1 MEIASLLTQG
11 VDVWLNTPIRPREAS
26 GTSGMKC
33 AMNGIM
39 NFSILDGWWIE
50 GWIED
55 VTGWSIG
62 PEPNGGDLSDHYDES
77 LDAIDLYEKLE
88 KKIIP
93 TYYENHDK
101 WLDMMRHTIALNA
114 SFFNTHRVVREYAS
128 KAYSIDF
135 RGM

>member
-1 MEIASLLTQG
+1 M
-11 VDVWLNTPIRPREAS
+11 R
-26 GTSGMKC
+26 C
-33 AMNGIM
+33 
-39 NFSILDGWWIE
+39 
-50 GWIED
+50 
-55 VTGWSIG
+55 WSIG

-93 TYYENHDK
+93 TYYENHEK

>member
-1 MEIASLLTQG
+1 MPDEKDMGAS
-11 VDVWLNTPIRPREAS
+11 
-26 GTSGMKC
+26 
-33 AMNGIM
+33 
-39 NFSILDGWWIE
+39 
-50 GWIED
+50 
-55 VTGWSIG
+55 
-62 PEPNGGDLSDHYDES
+62 YDES
-77 LDAIDLYEKLE
+77 LDAVDLYDKLE